1 MKKIKLFFVFGA
13 MFILLASV
21 LLSVSVFAG
30 EGGSAEDHTPSDP
43 ENMTVLTSAN
53 VNARKTVHLNVGE
66 KVYYEGYS
74 TNYFS
79 VDGKMAYCLEPLKST
94 PSPGDYEIKELG
106 NGKLRKVMYY
116 VYGGPGYDTYV
127 THYGYLGYAAEFR
140 LDSEYCMSHCI
151 LSFVY
156 SGSADAF
163 AGVSE
168 DIVEALKWEIDRIM
182 ELPDPPDSF
191 NAFTFNSGRDS
202 QTMGGTGEDR
212 TGTVEVKKSPDHP
225 QWTEG
230 NPCYSLKDAVF
241 GIFREGED
249 EPAYKIR
256 TDENGCGR
264 LEDVPAGTYEIAELE
279 SPKGYALDGSRQKI
293 TVKADRVC
301 TYRCQDQAQN
311 HPAKILLKKTDHETG
326 NSQAQGQATLAGA
339 EFIVKYYAGYYES
352 DPEQSGIQPERTWS
366 LRTDGSGQL
375 KFSDEFKTGGDE
387 FYKNQEGEN
396 TLPLGTVTFQET
408 KAPEGYLVNDTVF
421 TEKITADGDEVFS
434 TVFHS
439 PAVPQSVIRG
449 DIQIVKFRE
458 DVDEEEDQK
467 TSLEGIIFTITSKT
481 TGKQIQIATD
491 ENGYASTE
499 QEGGSSRGTLPYDTY
514 IVSEENTPQGL
525 KPVDDFEV
533 KITEEGKTL
542 HYILENKQILSPVK
556 LVKTDAST
564 GETIPLAG
572 ARFQLLDSDMEPV
585 EMKIHYPKE
594 TVHSIFST
602 DESGSFVLPE
612 KLPAGVY
619 YFREVQAPQGY
630 LLSEELLKFE
640 IIEGHDWE
648 EPFAVEFENEP
659 AKGRICITKTDA
671 LSGEGIAGTE
681 FEIRAKEEIR
691 TPDGTLRTKK
701 GETVGTM
708 ISDEN
713 GTACSE
719 ELFLGQYQVL
729 EIKQAPGYVKSEEK
743 YDVDL
748 NYKDQTT
755 PVVTVDL
762 KIENEPT
769 TVTAEKKDKDTQAPL
784 AGVEFALWQD
794 GAEEEKETLLTDEN
808 GKAVF
813 QHLSSGTYFL
823 QETKGLDGYLPD
835 SEIREFVVDEEGKID
850 GKGSIVFLVENAKT
864 KITDTKA
871 LWKSNKIKT
880 TEAGEN
886 TVVADTVSLE
896 NLIPGQE
903 YRLVGRLADPE
914 TGEPLE
920 ESQAKIQE
928 KTFQAQANAQEVV
941 MEFEVD
947 TREMEGKKIVVYETL
962 YLGETEISAH
972 EDPEDE
978 GQAVEVKDR
987 APVAAKTGDSGD
999 GVRVPAL
1006 LMASFASL
1014 SAGAA
1019 SVLCIRGKEKR
1030 RRKGRR

>member
-1 MKKIKLFFVFGA
+1 MRKIRLFFAFGT
-13 MFILLASV
+13 MFLLLAGI
-21 LLSVSVFAG
+21 LLSVSVSAG
-30 EGGSAEDHTPSDP
+30 DGSSVEDHTPSNP

-94 PSPGDYEIKELG
+94 PSPGDYEIRELG
-106 NGKLRKVMYY
+106 NGKLRKAMYY

-151 LSFVY
+151 LSYVY

-163 AGVSE
+163 VGVSE
-168 DIVEALKWEIDRIM
+168 DIVEALKWEIDCIM

-202 QTMGGTGEDR
+202 QAMGGTGEDR
-212 TGTVEVKKSPDHP
+212 TGTVEVVKSSDHP
-225 QWTEG
+225 QWTEL
-230 NPCYSLKDAVF
+230 NSCYSLKDAVF
-241 GIFREGED
+241 GIYREGED

-256 TDENGCGR
+256 TDEKGYGR
-264 LEDVPAGTYEIAELE
+264 LEDVPAGTYEIGELE

-293 TVKADRVC
+293 TVKTDQVY

-311 HPAKILLKKTDHETG
+311 HPVKILLEKTDRETG
-326 NSQAQGQATLAGA
+326 NAKPQGKATLEGA
-339 EFIVKYYAGYYES
+339 EFIVKYYAGHYDS
-352 DPEQSGIQPERTWS
+352 DPEQSGIRPERTWL
-366 LRTDGSGQL
+366 LRTNGSGQL

-387 FYKNQEGEN
+387 FYKNHEGEN

-408 KAPEGYLVNDTVF
+408 KAPEGYLLNDTVF
-421 TEKITADGDEVFS
+421 TEKITADGIGVFS

-481 TGKQIQIATD
+481 TGKQIQITTD

-499 QEGGSSRGTLPYDTY
+499 QERGVSRGTLPYDTY

-542 HYILENKQILSPVK
+542 YYILENKQILSPVK

-564 GETIPLAG
+564 GKIIPLAG
-572 ARFQLLDSDMEPV
+572 ARFQLLGSDMEPV
-585 EMKIHYPKE
+585 EMKVHYPQE

-619 YFREVQAPQGY
+619 YFREMQALQGY
-630 LLSEELLKFE
+630 LISEELLKFE
-640 IIEGHDWE
+640 IREGHDWE
-648 EPFAVEFENEP
+648 EPFTVEFENEP

-671 LSGEGIAGTE
+671 SSGEGIAGAE
-681 FEIRAKEEIR
+681 FEICAKEEIR
-691 TPDGTLRTKK
+691 TPDGTLRVKK
-701 GETVGTM
+701 GETVGTLT
-708 ISDEN
+708 SDEN
-713 GTACSE
+713 GTACSA

-729 EIKQAPGYVKSEEK
+729 EIKQALGYVKNEKK
-743 YDVDL
+743 YDVNL
-748 NYKDQTT
+748 EHKDQAM
-755 PVVTVDL
+755 PVVTVEL

-769 TVTAEKKDKDTQAPL
+769 TVTVEKKDKDTQEPL
-784 AGVEFALWQD
+784 EGVRFELWQD
-794 GAEEEKETLLTDEN
+794 GAGEKKKTLLTDES

-813 QHLSSGTYFL
+813 QYLSPGTYFL

-835 SEIREFVVDEEGKID
+835 GEIREFAVDEQGKID
-850 GKGSIVFLVENAKT
+850 GNGSVVFIIENAKT
-864 KITDTKA
+864 KIIDTMA
-871 LWKSNKIKT
+871 LWEKEKDKKT
-880 TEAGEN
+880 AAGED
-886 TVVADTVSLE
+886 TVVEDTVSLE

-903 YRLVGRLADPE
+903 YRLVGRLADSE

-920 ESQAKIQE
+920 ESRAQIQE
-928 KTFQAQANAQEVV
+928 KTFRAKANAQKVV
-941 MEFEVD
+941 MELDVD
-947 TREMEGKKIVVYETL
+947 TRKMEGKKIVVYETL
-962 YLGETEISAH
+962 YLGETEISVH

-978 GQAVEVKDR
+978 GQTVEVLDGTSI
-987 APVAAKTGDSGD
+987 AAKTGDTG
-999 GVRVPAL
+999 GVNVPIL
-1006 LMASFASL
+1006 LMASFAAL
-1014 SAGAA
+1014 SAGMA
-1019 SVLCIRGKEKR
+1019 SVLCIRGKRNR
-1030 RRKGRR
+1030 RRKGRH